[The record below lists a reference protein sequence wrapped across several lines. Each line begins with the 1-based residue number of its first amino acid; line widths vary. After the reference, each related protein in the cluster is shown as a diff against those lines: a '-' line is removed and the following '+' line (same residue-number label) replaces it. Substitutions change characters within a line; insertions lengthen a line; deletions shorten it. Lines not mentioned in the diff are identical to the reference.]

1 MKSTVDVNLLDDD
14 PNVGDLEEVLTTAWT
29 EFTSCPLSSLGN

>member
-14 PNVGDLEEVLTTAWT
+14 PDVGDLEQVLATA
-29 EFTSCPLSSLGN
+29 GNLEQATGVGD